1 MTTPVDA
8 ADLLARPHAALP
20 PSHGRPDK
28 QDANLQLAATQGLPV
43 EQVLEVQRGDTLM
56 GLLVDAG
63 VSREEAHS
71 AILALEEV
79 FPPRQLM
86 PGQQIRLNLAPTP
99 VRFVGEATPQ
109 LLGLSLKPSIERDV
123 TVTRGLDGGFV
134 AEAIERPLSVEIA
147 FAGAAIESSLF
158 EAAQASDLPPAVL
171 AEVIKAFSYDVD
183 FQRDI
188 QPNDRYEVLY
198 ERFEDEDGNL
208 ARTGDVLFAS
218 LELSGR
224 TIAIYRYT
232 DQDGFTDFY
241 DGKGRSLRKALLRT
255 PIDGA
260 RISSGFG
267 MRKHPILGY
276 SKMHKGLDFGAPS
289 GTPIFAAGAGT
300 VVEMGHNGGYGNYV
314 RIKHN
319 GVYQTAY
326 AHASRFAKGLKV
338 GKKVKQGDV
347 IAYVGATGRATGPHL
362 HYEVMIDG
370 KQVDPLSIK
379 LVGHKLQGAELK
391 RFQAL
396 VAAIDKL
403 RNNGT
408 GADRVLIAARP

>member
-1 MTTPVDA
+1 D
-8 ADLLARPHAALP
+8 R
-20 PSHGRPDK
+20 K
-28 QDANLQLAATQGLPV
+28 
-43 EQVLEVQRGDTLM
+43 
-56 GLLVDAG
+56 
-63 VSREEAHS
+63 
-71 AILALEEV
+71 
-79 FPPRQLM
+79 
-86 PGQQIRLNLAPTP
+86 
-99 VRFVGEATPQ
+99 GE
-109 LLGLSLKPSIERDV
+109 SI
-123 TVTRGLDGGFV
+123 
-134 AEAIERPLSVEIA
+134 
-147 FAGAAIESSLF
+147 
-158 EAAQASDLPPAVL
+158 
-171 AEVIKAFSYDVD
+171 
-183 FQRDI
+183 
-188 QPNDRYEVLY
+188 
-198 ERFEDEDGNL
+198 
-208 ARTGDVLFAS
+208 
-218 LELSGR
+218 
-224 TIAIYRYT
+224 
-232 DQDGFTDFY
+232 
-241 DGKGRSLRKALLRT
+241 RKALLRT

-260 RISSGFG
+260 RVTSGFG

-300 VVEMGHNGGYGNYV
+300 VVEMGHNGGYGNHV

-396 VAAIDKL
+396 VA
-403 RNNGT
+403 
-408 GADRVLIAARP
+408 